1 MIASRTA
8 EDSGACVRSVAA
20 RAGAS
25 EIERHTVGVAADKL
39 AQWRKMCDK
48 LDQLAKTKGLA
59 FVSSDVFALC
69 VLCPHAHLFAVM

>member
-1 MIASRTA
+1 MPTVKRLQITA
-8 EDSGACVRSVAA
+8 KSAKVSITKWG
-20 RAGAS
+20 G